1 MNEIEKDAL
10 VETIKH
16 LLPKP
21 IREDDELPGEVVLVG
36 GEPGEVIVQIDRNE
50 VIVSV
55 YGARWDSPYTMVL
68 RPKRLASLGWM
79 QLPAATIKTILPE
92 LIGAATKLRRAQY
105 RNCKMCNET
114 NPPEWMHGDDIC
126 QSCAT
131 AHCGVV
137 Y

>member
-1 MNEIEKDAL
+1 MNETEKDAL
-10 VETIKH
+10 VETIRH

-36 GEPGEVIVQIDRNE
+36 GEPGEVIVQIYRNK

-68 RPKRLASLGWM
+68 RPKRLASLDWM

-105 RNCKMCNET
+105 RKCKMCNET
-114 NPPEWMHGDDIC
+114 NPPEWMHCDDIC

-131 AHCGVV
+131 THCGIV